1 MLAVGTGADDVRRHL
16 VGHHDVMIA
25 CYNSPN
31 RITPSG
37 SADDISEVAK
47 SLAADQVFVRALAT
61 GGNAYHSHHI
71 NSLGEEYEEDLNN
84 MLLSLPPS
92 ERKRL
97 PSSNF
102 FSSKIGGYH
111 ATEKIDSTYGR
122 SNLESPVLF
131 HQALVSLVETCSV
144 DVILEIGPDT
154 ALKSP
159 IRQISNSMPDV
170 KLPEYIASQ
179 ARERDGA
186 ETLLQMVG
194 LLFAK
199 GRKVAMERVNA
210 IEVLDTLTNEICKV
224 DTGTTIVDLPKYQ
237 WQYQETLFVENRWTR
252 ERRLR
257 SHPRHD
263 ILGSRNPG
271 GNKNEPCWRNVLRLK
286 DLPWLADHK
295 VCNNSQSERNKLSG
309 TLGGN

>member
-16 VGHHDVMIA
+16 VCHHDVMIA

-31 RITPSG
+31 SITLSG

-47 SLAADQVFVRALAT
+47 SLAADQVFVRVLAT
-61 GGNAYHSHHI
+61 GGNAYHSHHVK
-71 NSLGEEYEEDLNN
+71 SLGKGYEEDLND
-84 MLLSLPPS
+84 MILSLPSS

-102 FSSKIGGYH
+102 FSSKIGGYY
-111 ATEKIDSTYGR
+111 ATEKIDSTHWR
-122 SNLESPVLF
+122 SNLVSPVLF
-131 HQALVSLVETCSV
+131 HQALVSLVEKCSV

-159 IRQISNSMPDV
+159 IRQVSNSMPDV

-186 ETLLQMVG
+186 ETLLQILG
-194 LLFAK
+194 HLFAK
-199 GRKVAMERVNA
+199 GHKVAMERVNA

-224 DTGTTIVDLPKYQ
+224 DTGTIIVDLPKYQ
-237 WQYQETLFVENRWTR
+237 WQYEETFRREPLDAGMETQIASSPRYSWIAQSRWQQEQTL
-252 ERRLR
+252 
-257 SHPRHD
+257 
-263 ILGSRNPG
+263 
-271 GNKNEPCWRNVLRLK
+271 
-286 DLPWLADHK
+286 LA
-295 VCNNSQSERNKLSG
+295 
-309 TLGGN
+309 